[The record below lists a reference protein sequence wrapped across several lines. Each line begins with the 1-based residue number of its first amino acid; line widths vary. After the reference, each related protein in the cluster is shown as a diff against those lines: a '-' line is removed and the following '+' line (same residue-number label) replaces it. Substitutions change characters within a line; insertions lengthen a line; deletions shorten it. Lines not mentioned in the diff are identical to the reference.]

1 MRYSLSVRSAYNK
14 GSFGGSL
21 RRLTL
26 VDRIA
31 LGIAL
36 LYAAVWASR
45 IVGREP
51 PLARYVAFLFFLSL
65 GYLIFRIGGWTR
77 TRLLWSLRNRLI
89 IAYIFIAVVPVVMLL
104 VLGALSARILY
115 SQLGAYLF
123 YEDMHRRVEE
133 VADAADTVASAATM
147 FAPDAAHVPRTPNQ
161 LPSALEAHMV
171 TLEADLPGLEF
182 DLQADG
188 RFIQESGG
196 QRSGR
201 FEGLV
206 QVNDGLW
213 VVGEVVRGR
222 AVVRARAPVTRA
234 MLEGVAKFLGPVQ
247 VFVTRPAAPS
257 DSSASLLHIGSGQ
270 YTISDKIETH
280 ERVLPPATAWYDFK
294 VDGVSKLDSLLE
306 DSVAHR
312 LVPSPLLVNYSAR
325 LVPLNQRIFTSL
337 GELSGPYIELFLL
350 VLLVFLILEA
360 GALVTGIVLTRTIT
374 RSVADLY
381 DATQYV
387 RAGDFSH
394 RIRIERADQLGS
406 LGESFNAMSASIHT
420 LVEEQR
426 KRQRLENEIS
436 IAHEVQAQLF
446 PRKLPAIPGVEIG
459 AFCKPARG
467 VSGDYYD
474 FLQLGPTQLAIALAD
489 ISGKGISAA
498 LLMASVQAA
507 LRSQILLDGRAAA
520 GAAAIVSGINRHL
533 YLNTTEDRF
542 ATFFFAI
549 YDSATRILHY
559 TNAGHL
565 PPLCI
570 HENTVTRLE
579 TGGTV
584 IGVFEDTSYEEGVA
598 ELKPG
603 TVFVAFSDGLIE
615 PENVYGEEFG
625 TSRLQAVALRN
636 RNASV
641 SALVSALLDAP
652 EEWAGSAEQAD
663 DMTVIVAR
671 MH

>member
-1 MRYSLSVRSAYNK
+1 VRSANNK
-14 GSFGGSL
+14 GSFGGSI
-21 RRLTL
+21 RRFTP

-45 IVGREP
+45 IVGYEP
-51 PLARYVAFLFFLSL
+51 PLARFVAFLFFLSL
-65 GYLIFRIGGWTR
+65 GYLIFRVGGWTR
-77 TRLLWSLRNRLI
+77 SRLLWSLRNRLI
-89 IAYIFIAVVPVVMLL
+89 IAYIFIAFVPVVMLL

-133 VADAADTVASAATM
+133 TADAADTVASAAAM
-147 FAPDAAHVPRTPNQ
+147 FPPDAAHAPRRVNQ
-161 LPSALEAHMV
+161 LPEALEAHMV

-188 RFIQESGG
+188 RFIQEAGV
-196 QRSGR
+196 QRAGR

-206 QVNDGLW
+206 QFSDGLW

-222 AVVRARAPVTRA
+222 SVVRARAPVSRA
-234 MLEGVAKFLGPVQ
+234 MLEGVAKFLGPIQ
-247 VFVTRPAAPS
+247 VFLTRPASTSDLPS
-257 DSSASLLHIGSGQ
+257 SLLHIGEGQ
-270 YTISDKIETH
+270 YSISDKVETH
-280 ERVLPPATAWYDFK
+280 ERTLAPATAWYDFK
-294 VDGVSKLDSLLE
+294 VDGVSKLDSWLE
-306 DSVAHR
+306 DAAAHR
-312 LVPSPLLVNYSAR
+312 LVQTPLLVDYSAR
-325 LVPLNQRIFTSL
+325 LVPLNNRIFTSL

-350 VLLVFLILEA
+350 VLLIFLILEA

-381 DATQYV
+381 QATEYV

-436 IAHEVQAQLF
+436 IAHEVQSQLF
-446 PRKLPAIPGVEIG
+446 PRKLPAVPGVEIG

-520 GAAAIVSGINRHL
+520 GTAAIVSGINRHL
-533 YLNTTEDRF
+533 FLNTTEDRF

-570 HENTVTRLE
+570 HEGRVTRLE
-579 TGGTV
+579 DGGTV
-584 IGVFEDTSYEEGVA
+584 IGVFEDTLYDEGIA
-598 ELKPG
+598 EMKPG

-625 TSRLQAVALRN
+625 TARLTDVALRN
-636 RNASV
+636 RNASA
-641 SALVSALLDAP
+641 SAMVSALLDAP
-652 EEWAGSAEQAD
+652 EEWAGTAEQAD

>member
-1 MRYSLSVRSAYNK
+1 VRSANTK
-14 GSFGGSL
+14 GSFGASL
-21 RRLTL
+21 RRLTP

-36 LYAAVWASR
+36 LYAAVWAAR

-51 PLARYVAFLFFLSL
+51 PFARYIAFLFFLSL

-133 VADAADTVASAATM
+133 VADAADTVASAAAM
-147 FAPDAAHVPRTPNQ
+147 FPPDAAHAPRTANQ
-161 LPSALEAHMV
+161 LPGALEAHMV

-188 RFIQESGG
+188 RLIQEAGA
-196 QRSGR
+196 QRAGR
-201 FEGLV
+201 FDGLV
-206 QVNDGLW
+206 QFNDGLW
-213 VVGEVVRGR
+213 VVAEVVRGR

-234 MLEGVAKFLGPVQ
+234 MLEGVAKFLGPIQ
-247 VFVTRPAAPS
+247 VFVTRPAGPS
-257 DSSASLLHIGSGQ
+257 DPSSSLLHIGAEQ
-270 YTISDKIETH
+270 YLISDKIETH

-306 DSVAHR
+306 DTAAHR
-312 LVPSPLLVNYSAR
+312 LVPSPLLVNYSGR
-325 LVPLNQRIFTSL
+325 LVPLNQQIFTSL

-381 DATQYV
+381 EATEYV

-394 RIRIERADQLGS
+394 RIRVERADQLGS

-446 PRKLPAIPGVEIG
+446 PRRLPAIPGVEIG

-474 FLQLGPTQLAIALAD
+474 FLQLGPTKLAIALAD

-507 LRSQILLDGRAAA
+507 LRSQILIGGRAEAA
-520 GAAAIVSGINRHL
+520 TSVIVSGINRHL
-533 YLNTTEDRF
+533 FLNTTDDRF
-542 ATFFFAI
+542 ATFFFAV
-549 YDSATRILHY
+549 YDSATRILRY

-570 HENTVTRLE
+570 HGNTVTRLE
-579 TGGTV
+579 KGGTV
-584 IGVFEDTSYEEGVA
+584 IGIFEDAVYDEGVV
-598 ELKPG
+598 ELDPG
-603 TVFVAFSDGLIE
+603 TVFVAFSDGLVE

-625 TSRLQAVALRN
+625 TARLRDVAVRN
-636 RNASV
+636 RSANAS
-641 SALVSALLDAP
+641 AMVSALLDAP

>member
-1 MRYSLSVRSAYNK
+1 MAFDTNK
-14 GSFGGSL
+14 ASFGASL

-26 VDRIA
+26 VDRVA

-36 LYAAVWASR
+36 LYAGVWAAR
-45 IVGREP
+45 LVGTEP
-51 PLARYVAFLFFLSL
+51 PLAIGRIVALLFFLSL
-65 GYLIFRIGGWTR
+65 GYLIFRVGGWVR

-89 IAYIFIAVVPVVMLL
+89 IAYIFIAVVPVVMVV

-115 SQLGAYLF
+115 SQLGGYLF
-123 YEDMHRRVEE
+123 NEDMHRRVDEI
-133 VADAADTVASAATM
+133 ADTSDTVASAAAM
-147 FAPDAAHVPRTPNQ
+147 FPPDAAHLPSNANQ
-161 LPSALEAHMV
+161 LPEALESHMV

-182 DLQADG
+182 DLHSDG
-188 RFIQESGG
+188 QLIKEAGTARA
-196 QRSGR
+196 GR

-206 QVNDGLW
+206 QFNDGVW
-213 VVGEVVRGR
+213 VVGEVIRGR
-222 AVVRARAPVTRA
+222 AIVRARAPVTGT
-234 MLEGVAKFLGPVQ
+234 MLEGVAPFLGPVQ
-247 VFVTRPAAPS
+247 VFVTRPAQTS
-257 DSSASLLHIGSGQ
+257 DASGSLLAIGAGK
-270 YTISDKIETH
+270 YFVSDKIETH
-280 ERVLPPATAWYDFK
+280 ARNLKQATSWYDFE
-294 VDGVSKLDSLLE
+294 VDGVSNMNSFVEDAASHKL
-306 DSVAHR
+306 VA
-312 LVPSPLLVNYSAR
+312 SPLLVKYSAR
-325 LVPLNQRIFTSL
+325 LVPLTQRIFTSL

-350 VLLVFLILEA
+350 VLLIFVILEA

-374 RSVADLY
+374 GSVADLY
-381 DATQYV
+381 EATQYV

-446 PRKLPAIPGVEIG
+446 PRALPAIPGVELG

-474 FLQLGPTQLAIALAD
+474 FLQLGPTRIAIALAD

-507 LRSQILLDGRAAA
+507 LRSQILIGGRAEAA
-520 GAAAIVSGINRHL
+520 TSVIVSGINRHL
-533 YLNTTEDRF
+533 YLNTTDDRF
-542 ATFFFAI
+542 ATFFFAV
-549 YDSATRILHY
+549 YDSATRVLRY

-570 HENTVTRLE
+570 HGNKITRLE
-579 TGGTV
+579 EGGTV
-584 IGVFEDTSYEEGVA
+584 IGIFEDAVYDEGVV
-598 ELKPG
+598 ELDPG
-603 TVFVAFSDGLIE
+603 TVFVAFSDGLVE

-625 TSRLQAVALRN
+625 TARLTDVAVRN
-636 RNASV
+636 RNASA
-641 SALVSALLDAP
+641 SSMVSALLDAP
-652 EEWAGSAEQAD
+652 EEWAGTAEQAD

-671 MH
+671 VR

>member
-1 MRYSLSVRSAYNK
+1 MRSANNK
-14 GSFGGSL
+14 GSLGGSI
-21 RRLTL
+21 RRLTP

-45 IVGREP
+45 IVGYEP
-51 PLARYVAFLFFLSL
+51 PLARFVAFLFFLSL
-65 GYLIFRIGGWTR
+65 GYLIFRVGGWTR
-77 TRLLWSLRNRLI
+77 SRLLWSLRNRLI
-89 IAYIFIAVVPVVMLL
+89 IAYIFIAFVPVVMLL

-133 VADAADTVASAATM
+133 IADAADTVASAALM
-147 FAPDAAHVPRTPNQ
+147 FPPDVTHSPRRVNQ
-161 LPSALEAHMV
+161 LPEALEAHMV
-171 TLEADLPGLEF
+171 TLETDLPGLEF
-182 DLQADG
+182 DFEGDG
-188 RFIQESGG
+188 RFIQESGS
-196 QRSGR
+196 QRAGR

-206 QVNDGLW
+206 QFNDGLW

-222 AVVRARAPVTRA
+222 TVVRARAPVSRA
-234 MLEGVAKFLGPVQ
+234 MIEGVAKFLGPIQ
-247 VFVTRPAAPS
+247 LFITRPALTS
-257 DSSASLLHIGSGQ
+257 DLQSSLLKIGDAQ
-270 YTISDKIETH
+270 YSISDKVETR
-280 ERVLPPATAWYDFK
+280 ERTLSPATAWYDFK
-294 VDGVSKLDSLLE
+294 VDGVSKLDSWVE
-306 DSVAHR
+306 DAAAHR
-312 LVPSPLLVNYSAR
+312 LVPTPLLVNYSAR
-325 LVPLNQRIFTSL
+325 LVPLNHRIFTSL

-350 VLLVFLILEA
+350 VLLIFLILEA

-381 DATQYV
+381 VATQYV

-394 RIRIERADQLGS
+394 RIRVERADQLGS
-406 LGESFNAMSASIHT
+406 LGESFNAMSGSIHT

-436 IAHEVQAQLF
+436 IAHEVQSQLF
-446 PRKLPAIPGVEIG
+446 PRTLPAVPGVEIG

-520 GAAAIVSGINRHL
+520 GTAAIVSGINRHL
-533 YLNTTEDRF
+533 FLNTTEDRF

-570 HENTVTRLE
+570 HEGKVTKLE
-579 TGGTV
+579 DGGTV
-584 IGVFEDTSYEEGVA
+584 IGIFEDAPYDEGVA

-625 TSRLQAVALRN
+625 TARLTDVALRN
-636 RNASV
+636 RNASA
-641 SALVSALLDAP
+641 SAMVSALLDAP
-652 EEWAGSAEQAD
+652 EEWAGTAEQAD

-671 MH
+671 MR

>member
-1 MRYSLSVRSAYNK
+1 VQSLNNK
-14 GSFGGSL
+14 GSFGNSL

-36 LYAAVWASR
+36 LYAAIWATR
-45 IVGREP
+45 IIGYEP
-51 PLARYVAFLFFLSL
+51 PLARFVAFLFFLSL
-65 GYLIFRIGGWTR
+65 GYLIFRVGGWTR
-77 TRLLWSLRNRLI
+77 SRLLWSLRNRLI
-89 IAYIFIAVVPVVMLL
+89 IAYIFIAVVPVVMIL

-115 SQLGAYLF
+115 SQLGAYLIN
-123 YEDMHRRVEE
+123 EDMHRRVDE
-133 VADAADTVASAATM
+133 VADAADTVASALAM
-147 FAPDAAHVPRTPNQ
+147 FPPDATHAATAVNQ
-161 LPSALEAHMV
+161 MPPALEAHMV
-171 TLEADLPGLEF
+171 TLEEDLPGLEF
-182 DLQADG
+182 DLKADG
-188 RFIQESGG
+188 RFIKEAGAQSK
-196 QRSGR
+196 GR

-206 QVNDGLW
+206 QFNDGLW
-213 VVGEVVRGR
+213 LVGEVMRGR
-222 AVVRARAPVTRA
+222 AVVRARAHVSRA
-234 MLEGVAKFLGPVQ
+234 MLESVAKFLGPIQ
-247 VFVTRPAAPS
+247 VFVTRPVESS
-257 DSSASLLHIGSGQ
+257 DTSGTLLHIGTEQ
-270 YTISDKIETH
+270 YTVSDKIETH
-280 ERVLPPATAWYDFK
+280 ERTLAPATAWYDFK
-294 VDGVSKLDSLLE
+294 VDGVSKMDSQLE
-306 DSVAHR
+306 DTASHK
-312 LVPSPLLVNYSAR
+312 LVTTPVLVNYTAR
-325 LVPLNQRIFTSL
+325 LVPLNKHIFTSL
-337 GELSGPYIELFLL
+337 GELSGPYVELFLL

-381 DATQYV
+381 QATEYV
-387 RAGDFSH
+387 RAADFSH

-406 LGESFNAMSASIHT
+406 LGESFNAMSASIHS
-420 LVEEQR
+420 LIEEQR

-436 IAHEVQAQLF
+436 IAHEVQSQLF
-446 PRKLPAIPGVEIG
+446 PRKLPEIPGVEIG

-474 FLQLGPTQLAIALAD
+474 FLQLGPTKLAIALAD

-507 LRSQILLDGRAAA
+507 LRSQILIGGRAEAA
-520 GAAAIVSGINRHL
+520 TSVIVSGINRHL

-542 ATFFFAI
+542 ATFFFAV
-549 YDSATRILHY
+549 YDSATRILRY

-570 HENTVTRLE
+570 HENRVTRLE
-579 TGGTV
+579 DGGTV
-584 IGVFEDTSYEEGVA
+584 IGVFEDTPYDEGVV

-603 TVFVAFSDGLIE
+603 TVFVAFSDGLVE

-625 TSRLQAVALRN
+625 TARLQDVALRN
-636 RNASV
+636 RNASASAMV
-641 SALVSALLDAP
+641 SVLLDAP

>member
-1 MRYSLSVRSAYNK
+1 VRSANNK
-14 GSFGGSL
+14 GSLGGSL
-21 RRLTL
+21 RRLTT

-36 LYAAVWASR
+36 LYAAVWAAR
-45 IVGREP
+45 IAGYEP
-51 PLARYVAFLFFLSL
+51 PRARYVAFLFFLSL
-65 GYLIFRIGGWTR
+65 GYLTFRIGGWTR

-89 IAYIFIAVVPVVMLL
+89 IAYIFIAVVPVGMLV

-123 YEDMHRRVEE
+123 FEDMHQRVDEI
-133 VADAADTVASAATM
+133 ADAADTVASAVEM
-147 FAPDAAHVPRTPNQ
+147 FPAGAGQSTRVVKQ
-161 LPSALEAHMV
+161 LPEALEAHMV
-171 TLEADLPGLEF
+171 TLEAELPGLEF
-182 DLQADG
+182 DLQSDG
-188 RFIQESGG
+188 RLIREAGLE
-196 QRSGR
+196 RAGR
-201 FEGLV
+201 FAGLV
-206 QVNDGLW
+206 QMNDGLW
-213 VVGEVVRGR
+213 VVGEVVRGS
-222 AVVRARAPVTRA
+222 AEVRARAPVTGA
-234 MLEGVAKFLGPVQ
+234 MLEGVAKFLGPIQ
-247 VFVTRPAAPS
+247 VFITRPAGPS
-257 DSSASLLHIGSGQ
+257 DTSGSLLHIGAGVFAV
-270 YTISDKIETH
+270 SDKIETR
-280 ERVLPPATAWYDFK
+280 ERTLAPATAWYDFK

-306 DSVAHR
+306 DSAAHR
-312 LVPSPLLVNYSAR
+312 LVPSPLIVNYSAR

-374 RSVADLY
+374 KSVADLY
-381 DATQYV
+381 EATQHV

-406 LGESFNAMSASIHT
+406 LGESFNAMSSSIHT
-420 LVEEQR
+420 LIEEQR
-426 KRQRLENEIS
+426 KGQRLENEIS
-436 IAHEVQAQLF
+436 IAHEVQSQLF
-446 PRKLPAIPGVEIG
+446 PRGLPTIPGIELG

-474 FLQLGPTQLAIALAD
+474 LMALETSKLAIALAD

-507 LRSQILLDGRAAA
+507 LRSQILIDGSVTEHTATITQR
-520 GAAAIVSGINRHL
+520 INRHL
-533 YLNTTEDRF
+533 YLNTSDDRF

-549 YDSATRILHY
+549 YDTATRVLRY
-559 TNAGHL
+559 TNAGHP

-570 HENTVTRLE
+570 HDGKVTRLE

-584 IGVFEDTSYEEGVA
+584 IGAFEDCKYEEGIVKV
-598 ELKPG
+598 EPG
-603 TVFVAFSDGLIE
+603 TLFIAFSDGLVE

-625 TSRLQAVALRN
+625 MVRLAEVALRN
-636 RNASV
+636 RNASA

>member
-1 MRYSLSVRSAYNK
+1 VQSLNNR
-14 GSFGGSL
+14 GSFGSSL
-21 RRLTL
+21 RRLTP

-36 LYAAVWASR
+36 LYAAIWATR
-45 IVGREP
+45 IVGYEP
-51 PLARYVAFLFFLSL
+51 PLARFVAFLFFLSL

-77 TRLLWSLRNRLI
+77 SRLLWSLRNRLI
-89 IAYIFIAVVPVVMLL
+89 IAYIFIAFVPVVMIL

-133 VADAADTVASAATM
+133 VADAADTVASAAAM
-147 FAPDAAHVPRTPNQ
+147 FPADAAHTPRTPNQ
-161 LPSALEAHMV
+161 LPPALEAHMV

-188 RFIQESGG
+188 RFIKEAGAANT
-196 QRSGR
+196 QRYA
-201 FEGLV
+201 GLV
-206 QVNDGLW
+206 QFNDGLW

-234 MLEGVAKFLGPVQ
+234 MLEGVAKFLGPIQ
-247 VFVTRPAAPS
+247 VFVTRPAGTS
-257 DSSASLLHIGSGQ
+257 DSSGTLLHIGAEQFSVF
-270 YTISDKIETH
+270 DKIETH
-280 ERVLPPATAWYDFK
+280 ERVLAEATAWYDFK
-294 VDGVSKLDSLLE
+294 VDGVSKMDSQLE
-306 DSVAHR
+306 DAAGHK
-312 LVPSPLLVNYSAR
+312 LVTTPLLVNYSAR
-325 LVPLNQRIFTSL
+325 LVPLNKHIFTSL

-360 GALVTGIVLTRTIT
+360 GALVTGIILTRTIT

-381 DATQYV
+381 QATEYV

-406 LGESFNAMSASIHT
+406 LGDSFNAMSASIHS

-436 IAHEVQAQLF
+436 IAHEVQSQLF

-474 FLQLGPTQLAIALAD
+474 FLQLGPTRLAIALAD

-507 LRSQILLDGRAAA
+507 LRSQILVGGRAEAA
-520 GAAAIVSGINRHL
+520 TSVIVDGINRHL

-542 ATFFFAI
+542 ATFFFAV
-549 YDSATRILHY
+549 YDSSTRILRY

-570 HENTVTRLE
+570 LDNKVERLE
-579 TGGTV
+579 AGGTV
-584 IGVFEDTSYEEGVA
+584 IGVFEDTPYEEGVI
-598 ELKPG
+598 ELRPG
-603 TVFVAFSDGLIE
+603 TVFVAFSDGLVE

-625 TSRLQAVALRN
+625 TARLQAVAQRN
-636 RNASV
+636 RNASA
-641 SALVSALLDAP
+641 SAMVSALLDAP

>member
-1 MRYSLSVRSAYNK
+1 MRSANNK
-14 GSFGGSL
+14 GSFRGSL
-21 RRLTL
+21 RRLTP

-36 LYAAVWASR
+36 LYAAVWAAR

-51 PLARYVAFLFFLSL
+51 PLARFVAFLFFLSL

-89 IAYIFIAVVPVVMLL
+89 IAYIFIAVVPVAMLL

-123 YEDMHRRVEE
+123 FEDMHRRVEE
-133 VADAADTVASAATM
+133 VADAADTVASAAAM
-147 FAPDAAHVPRTPNQ
+147 FPPDAAHAPRTANQ
-161 LPSALEAHMV
+161 LPAALEAHMV

-182 DLQADG
+182 DFQSDG
-188 RFIQESGG
+188 RLIQEAGA
-196 QRSGR
+196 QRAGR

-206 QVNDGLW
+206 QFNGGLW
-213 VVGEVVRGR
+213 VVGEVARGR
-222 AVVRARAPVTRA
+222 SIVRARAPVTRT
-234 MLEGVAKFLGPVQ
+234 MLEGVAKFLGPIQ
-247 VFVTRPAAPS
+247 VFVTRPAVPS
-257 DSSASLLHIGSGQ
+257 DLASSLLHIGAGQ
-270 YTISDKIETH
+270 YLISDKIETH
-280 ERVLPPATAWYDFK
+280 ERVLAPPTAWYDFK
-294 VDGVSKLDSLLE
+294 VDGVSKLDSLIE
-306 DSVAHR
+306 DTAAHQ
-312 LVPSPLLVNYSAR
+312 LVQSPLLVNYSAR
-325 LVPLNQRIFTSL
+325 LVPLNQQIFTSL

-381 DATQYV
+381 DATQFV

-406 LGESFNAMSASIHT
+406 LGESFNAMSGSIHS

-446 PRKLPAIPGVEIG
+446 PRKLPAIPGVELG

-474 FLQLGPTQLAIALAD
+474 FLQLGPTKIAIALAD

-507 LRSQILLDGRAAA
+507 LRSQILIGGRAEAA
-520 GAAAIVSGINRHL
+520 TSVIVSGINLHL

-542 ATFFFAI
+542 ATFFFAV
-549 YDSATRILHY
+549 YDSSTRILRY

-570 HENTVTRLE
+570 HGSNITRLE
-579 TGGTV
+579 AGGTV
-584 IGVFEDTSYEEGVA
+584 IGVFEDTPYEEGVA

-625 TSRLQAVALRN
+625 TTRLADVALRN
-636 RNASV
+636 RNAS
-641 SALVSALLDAP
+641 AGAMVSALLDAP

>member
-1 MRYSLSVRSAYNK
+1 M
-14 GSFGGSL
+14 
-21 RRLTL
+21 
-26 VDRIA
+26 DRIA

-36 LYAAVWASR
+36 LYAAVWATR
-45 IVGREP
+45 LTGHEP
-51 PLARYVAFLFFLSL
+51 PFARFIALLFFLSL

-77 TRLLWSLRNRLI
+77 SRLLWSLRNRLI
-89 IAYIFIAVVPVVMLL
+89 IAYLFIAVVPVVMLL

-123 YEDMHRRVEE
+123 NEDMHRRVDEI
-133 VADAADTVASAATM
+133 ADAADTVASASAM
-147 FAPDAAHVPRTPNQ
+147 FPPDATHLPANANQ
-161 LPSALEAHMV
+161 LPEALEAHMV
-171 TLEADLPGLEF
+171 TLESDLPGLEF
-182 DLQADG
+182 DLQSDG
-188 RFIQESGG
+188 HLIQEAGA
-196 QRSGR
+196 QRAGR

-222 AVVRARAPVTRA
+222 AIVRAWAPLTGT
-234 MLEGVAKFLGPVQ
+234 MLEGVAPFLGPIE
-247 VFVTRPAAPS
+247 VFVTRPALPS
-257 DSSASLLHIGSGQ
+257 DSSGGLLPIGAGK
-270 YTISDKIETH
+270 YFVSDKIETH
-280 ERVLPPATAWYDFK
+280 DRKLALAASWYDFE
-294 VDGVSKLDSLLE
+294 VDGVSNMNSFVE
-306 DSVAHR
+306 DTASHK
-312 LVPSPLLVNYSAR
+312 LVPSPLLVKYSAR
-325 LVPLNQRIFTSL
+325 LVPLTQRIFTSL

-350 VLLVFLILEA
+350 VLLIFVILEA

-374 RSVADLY
+374 GSVADLY
-381 DATQYV
+381 EATQYV
-387 RAGDFSH
+387 RAGDLSH

-436 IAHEVQAQLF
+436 IAHEVQSQLF
-446 PRKLPAIPGVEIG
+446 PRKLPVIPGVELG

-474 FLQLGPTQLAIALAD
+474 FLQLGPTKLAIALAD

-507 LRSQILLDGRAAA
+507 LRSQILIGGRAEAA
-520 GAAAIVSGINRHL
+520 TSVIVSGINRHL
-533 YLNTTEDRF
+533 FLNTTEDRF
-542 ATFFFAI
+542 ATFFFAV
-549 YDSATRILHY
+549 YDSATRILRY

-570 HENTVTRLE
+570 HENQVTRLE
-579 TGGTV
+579 AGGTV
-584 IGVFEDTSYEEGVA
+584 IGVFEDASYDEGVA
-598 ELKPG
+598 ELIPG
-603 TVFVAFSDGLIE
+603 TVFVAFSDGLVE

-625 TSRLQAVALRN
+625 TARLRDVALRN
-636 RNASV
+636 RNASA

>member
-1 MRYSLSVRSAYNK
+1 VASANNK
-14 GSFGGSL
+14 RSFGGSL

-31 LGIAL
+31 MGIAL
-36 LYAAVWASR
+36 LYAAVWAAR
-45 IVGREP
+45 IVGREAP
-51 PLARYVAFLFFLSL
+51 YARFIAFLFFLSL

-123 YEDMHRRVEE
+123 FEDMHRRVDEI
-133 VADAADTVASAATM
+133 ADAADTVASAAAM
-147 FAPDAAHVPRTPNQ
+147 FPPDATH
-161 LPSALEAHMV
+161 LPKNANELPESLEAHMV
-171 TLEADLPGLEF
+171 TLESDLPGLQF
-182 DLQADG
+182 DTHSDG
-188 RFIQESGG
+188 RFIQEAGA
-196 QRSGR
+196 QRAGR
-201 FEGLV
+201 FENLV
-206 QVNDGLW
+206 QFNDGLW

-222 AVVRARAPVTRA
+222 AVVRARAPVTGT
-234 MLEGVAKFLGPVQ
+234 MLEGVAKYLGPVQ
-247 VFVTRPAAPS
+247 LLVTRPAGPA
-257 DSSASLLHIGSGQ
+257 DSSGNVLRIGAGE
-270 YTISDKIETH
+270 YVVSDKVYTH
-280 ERVLPPATAWYDFK
+280 ERVLASSTAWYDFR
-294 VDGVSKLDSLLE
+294 VDGVSNLDSLLE
-306 DSVAHR
+306 DAAAHR
-312 LVPSPLLVNYSAR
+312 LVRSPLLVSYSAR
-325 LVPLNQRIFTSL
+325 VVPLTKQIFTSL
-337 GELSGPYIELFLL
+337 GELSGPYITLFLL
-350 VLLVFLILEA
+350 VLLIFIILEV

-374 RSVADLY
+374 GSVSDLY
-381 DATQYV
+381 IATQYV

-406 LGESFNAMSASIHT
+406 LGESFNAMSASINT

-426 KRQRLENEIS
+426 KRQRLENEVS
-436 IAHEVQAQLF
+436 IAHEVQSQLF
-446 PRKLPAIPGVEIG
+446 PRRLPEIPGVELG

-474 FLQLGPTQLAIALAD
+474 FLQLGPTTLAIALAD

-507 LRSQILLDGRAAA
+507 LRSQILIGGRAEAPTSE
-520 GAAAIVSGINRHL
+520 ITSGINRHL
-533 YLNTTEDRF
+533 FLNTTDDRF
-542 ATFFFAI
+542 ATFFFAV
-549 YDSATRILHY
+549 YDSATRIMRY

-565 PPLCI
+565 PPFCI
-570 HENTVTRLE
+570 HENKVTRLE
-579 TGGTV
+579 AGGTV
-584 IGVFEDTSYEEGVA
+584 IGMFEDTAYEEGVA

-603 TVFVAFSDGLIE
+603 TVFVAFSDGLVE

-625 TSRLQAVALRN
+625 TARLRDVALRS
-636 RNASV
+636 RGASA
-641 SALVSALLDAP
+641 SAMVSALLDAP

-671 MH
+671 VR